1 MMHGPAGGIRSIFW
15 ILQTCS
21 KWKRKEKIGIKFNT
35 RNLLL
40 FLSSLTFLLQK
51 TVSSFSCDVSCRCLV
66 MTLIINGSL
75 IHWLLTR
82 LITRV
87 IVLMKGE
94 ILTCYKCTIA
104 CLFFQVFPS
113 LCFSLFVFCFFFILD
128 RPFRCFMMT
137 LMINGL
143 LIHWFPWLITQVIV
157 LIREEML
164 EMFNVAV
171 FSPLFLSQKLMVSI
185 LQTYNCSSTF
195 VLIFPLFLPRNF
207 MWSHLRI
214 DKQGFVFLSC
224 GL

>member
-1 MMHGPAGGIRSIFW
+1 MKKNFFQISNLIHGISCCFCQVW
-15 ILQTCS
+15 
-21 KWKRKEKIGIKFNT
+21 F
-35 RNLLL
+35 
-40 FLSSLTFLLQK
+40 FLLRK
-51 TVSSFSCDVSCRCLV
+51 TVSSFSCDVSCRCLM

-82 LITRV
+82 VITRV

-104 CLFFQVFPS
+104 CLVFSIFSFSQFLSFSFQF
-113 LCFSLFVFCFFFILD
+113 FFFILI

-137 LMINGL
+137 LMITGL

-157 LIREEML
+157 LMREEML
-164 EMFNVAV
+164 EMFNVDV
-171 FSPLFLSQKLMVSI
+171 FTPLFLSQKLMVSI